1 MEELAH
7 GSSEITDKN
16 VYFMQMSVTQ
26 AFLPVIL
33 SAQTTSDDYSTA
45 SANSLKYAIKAED
58 SRTIPSRHMRLAG

>member
-1 MEELAH
+1 MEELTH
-7 GSSEITDKN
+7 GSSEITNKN
-16 VYFMQMSVTQ
+16 VCFTQITVTQ

-45 SANSLKYAIKAED
+45 SANSLKCAIKAED